1 MIPFWHFGT
10 NARKPTLQENL
21 RAFKIVGI
29 LLLSVTV
36 AYATIALIVFG
47 HL

>member
-1 MIPFWHFGT
+1 MIPFWHFGEYR
-10 NARKPTLQENL
+10 RKPTLQENI

-36 AYATIALIVFG
+36 VYVIIALLVFG